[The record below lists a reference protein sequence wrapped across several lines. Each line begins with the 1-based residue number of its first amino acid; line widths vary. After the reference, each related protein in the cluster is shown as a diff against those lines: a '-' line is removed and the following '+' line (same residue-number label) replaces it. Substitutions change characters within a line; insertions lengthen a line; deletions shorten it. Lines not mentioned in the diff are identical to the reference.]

1 MFYKWLGLHFGV
13 HFLLCFP
20 TIFSFLGC
28 VFLLCV
34 RVVLAF
40 NSCYPFMVCSI
51 SVCISFPLS
60 WPFSCFRGFA
70 SVIFLL
76 SLLISGLAVHSR
88 GRLSILVC
96 PRVGIY
102 PFYGLFVRVIYFCH
116 TSISI
121 RSICRTFLSRWV
133 VPCGLSVR
141 RFLSSK
147 ISLSTSTES
156 DQQFVCRRS

>member
-1 MFYKWLGLHFGV
+1 MWFALFLFAFSPFPGL
-13 HFLLCFP
+13 FL
-20 TIFSFLGC
+20 
-28 VFLLCV
+28 
-34 RVVLAF
+34 
-40 NSCYPFMVCSI
+40 
-51 SVCISFPLS
+51 
-60 WPFSCFRGFA
+60 A
-70 SVIFLL
+70 SAALPV

-102 PFYGLFVRVIYFCH
+102 PFYGSFVRVIYLCH

-121 RSICRTFLSRWV
+121 RSIFRTFLSRSV
-133 VPCGLSVR
+133 VPCVLSFR
-141 RFLSSK
+141 RFLLSN